1 MVGLITNFSKKSF
14 KDYSMEEKLKFNDIN
29 IFYGIN
35 GRGKT
40 SLARGIKEEI
50 EKTEHDNLRY
60 FYSDYIDELL
70 LLEDSNKFKGVKAT
84 FGEKDVKIENE
95 INELNKQ
102 IIDISNNEEELMEKR
117 KRLRQKI
124 DEIHKSRKGNLNIPV
139 KASNKS
145 IEDVI
150 KLYQKNLEAAKKI
163 EPDLNRLKSFLGD
176 NEALQ
181 NHYNRI
187 YEINIPNLTI
197 EEYETTKIVEILQ
210 KDYSDTKIP
219 SYEVVEWLRNGLILH
234 DKEDSVCKFCDNK
247 FDYSGIEEKVN
258 MYLSNEKQN
267 DSNYLIKVKSS
278 IELILKNYE
287 QYILNFEKNAFFT
300 NELKIKKTE
309 EDLKE
314 QLVEIIKILN
324 IKIDNM
330 ENKNLNFSADNYT
343 ILMNKLKNIEENF
356 REKKKSKLEDLMKRI
371 ENITKILTG
380 SISL

>member
-343 ILMNKLKNIEENF
+343 
-356 REKKKSKLEDLMKRI
+356 
-371 ENITKILTG
+371 
-380 SISL
+380 